1 MNKQMDL
8 QEHLVIAERILDL
21 IDESQ
26 ETAEYV
32 SMIIGTSKDI
42 SKKLYRIRGLLG
54 EARSLLDDE
63 YHKVIDSKQFAEYGH
78 VYYEA
83 YIKPKEKMH
92 IYTPEE
98 KKNV

>member
-1 MNKQMDL
+1 MNKQMNL

-26 ETAEYV
+26 ETAAYV
-32 SMIIGTSKDI
+32 SMIIGKSKKI
-42 SKKLYRIRGLLG
+42 SKKLYRICELLG
-54 EARSLLDDE
+54 EARSLLDDD

-83 YIKPKEKMH
+83 YLNPKETMH
-92 IYTPEE
+92 IYIPEE
-98 KKNV
+98 K